1 MVLSPAK
8 HMRQRGAVRFRPLS
22 QVYLASTATNRRI
35 AAQTNAMC
43 HYRKVKRT
51 GSPAGKRTPERRA
64 PKRQT
69 IAWPRVTEFGPR
81 TASSALDAAL
91 RLAAQEHHEIRAF
104 AGLGAQR
111 LVRDDQGRS
120 RRKPCDT
127 IQCVRWNDNPVE
139 RGLCT
144 AGVRRC
150 RLDVATT
157 ARARPALWLDH
168 AAMRTSAVQ

>member
-1 MVLSPAK
+1 
-8 HMRQRGAVRFRPLS
+8 
-22 QVYLASTATNRRI
+22 
-35 AAQTNAMC
+35 MC
-43 HYRKVKRT
+43 PYRKRT
-51 GSPAGKRTPERRA
+51 GSPAGKRPPERRA

-81 TASSALDAAL
+81 TASPVLDAAL

-144 AGVRRC
+144 ARVCWHRF
-150 RLDVATT
+150 DVATM
-157 ARARPALWLDH
+157 AAARPALWLDH
-168 AAMRTSAVQ
+168 AVVRTSAVQ